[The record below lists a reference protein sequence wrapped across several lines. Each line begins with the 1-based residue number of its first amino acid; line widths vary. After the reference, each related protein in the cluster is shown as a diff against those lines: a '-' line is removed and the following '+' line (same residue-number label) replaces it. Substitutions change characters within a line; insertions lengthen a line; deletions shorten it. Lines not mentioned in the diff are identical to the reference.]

1 MESNKHHHHHHHHRD
16 GASEFK
22 YRSLNSMELR
32 KKISKVLKIIMTVIA
47 VLMVC
52 VVIYAYLFG

>member
-1 MESNKHHHHHHHHRD
+1 MESNKHHHHHRD

-52 VVIYAYLFG
+52 AVIYAYLFG